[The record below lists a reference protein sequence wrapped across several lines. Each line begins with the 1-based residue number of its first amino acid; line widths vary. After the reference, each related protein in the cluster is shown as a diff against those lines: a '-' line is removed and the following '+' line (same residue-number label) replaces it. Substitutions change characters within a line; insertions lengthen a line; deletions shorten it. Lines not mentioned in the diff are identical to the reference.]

1 MECATQARF
10 GLSFIAATSLSITS
24 SVAHEV
30 IPGVTGLPAMILHPM
45 VSNLMLCLLAAGV
58 LAGQQE
64 RLGLAFGIRV
74 VTAGLIVGYF
84 SQKLV
89 MHFYG
94 LWRLPLL
101 AAGLAGVV
109 IAIGYQLGRALSAI
123 LVGALATIV
132 GLGIS
137 PERPGSFGVLEAL
150 GGAIVAA
157 GIVLLVCGWP
167 VARLQW
173 HWVQVLARVGGAW
186 IASIAMMVLS
196 LSLR

>member
-1 MECATQARF
+1 MERATQARF
-10 GLSFIAATSLSITS
+10 RLSLIAATTLSITS
-24 SVAHEV
+24 SAAHEV
-30 IPGVTGLPAMILHPM
+30 IPGVTGFPSMILHPM
-45 VSNLMLCLLAAGV
+45 LSDLMLCLLAAGV

-64 RLGLAFGIRV
+64 RLGLVVGLKV

-84 SQKLV
+84 SQRPV
-89 MHFYG
+89 TQFYG

-101 AAGLAGVV
+101 AAALAGIV
-109 IAIGYQLGRALSAI
+109 IAIGCQLDRMPSTI
-123 LVGALATIV
+123 LIGALATIV

-137 PERPGSFGVLEAL
+137 PERPGSFGVPEAV
-150 GGAIVAA
+150 GGSIVAA

-167 VARLQW
+167 VARLRW